1 MRKTLRTT
9 TYIIVTLLAGAGLLL
24 MAGCATHRPYMDSAV
39 LREKI
44 LPPLTPAAPLPTTPA
59 ASLREK
65 GAVLPSGP
73 LTLQDAI
80 AIALTN
86 NHTLKI
92 SNEDAGIAEQ
102 QVYVARSLFLPQ
114 VTAGYGYDIRDREVV
129 QGFGPQTIP
138 IAEKEFQR
146 AELKVQMTIWD
157 FGRSLGNYQQAQLG
171 REIADLT
178 MQRVRQNIIY
188 QVTQAY
194 FNVLRAQ
201 KARDIAAEALEQAR
215 AHLKTATSL
224 YENGV
229 VDKNDVLRAEVH
241 VAEVRQQL
249 ISAENALKLS
259 ISVLNNVLGINVNSP
274 TMVKGVTEA
283 PEFQMDLVSALRT
296 AIDHR
301 PEFKLVQKSIRME
314 KAGLKAARAEH
325 FPRIYV
331 AGTLSRLDDDY
342 QVHKNS
348 ALGEVGI
355 QIDLFSGGRTTAQ
368 IRVAERRIQ
377 KAAETA
383 RQVCDGIALE
393 VKQAL
398 LGIEE
403 ARKRLAVAK
412 KAVSQ
417 AEENL
422 RLVENKYRQTAAT
435 PTDVVDA
442 ETLKTRAQMNYFT
455 ALYDYIVAVE
465 RLRYAMGTNEGQRQL
480 GPINKVEDGNI
491 GDAGS
496 SKEVKRQ

>member
-1 MRKTLRTT
+1 MRKTSRTT
-9 TYIIVTLLAGAGLLL
+9 TRIMLTLLAGAGLLL
-24 MAGCATHRPYMDSAV
+24 AAGCAARGPHTDSAV
-39 LREKI
+39 LQERVF
-44 LPPLTPAAPLPTTPA
+44 PPSTLQTPVPRTPA
-59 ASLREK
+59 ASPREK
-65 GAVLPSGP
+65 GVVLPSGP
-73 LTLQDAI
+73 LTLQGAI
-80 AIALTN
+80 AVALAN
-86 NHTLKI
+86 NHTLKL
-92 SNEDAGIAEQ
+92 SEEDVGIAEQ
-102 QVYVARSLFLPQ
+102 QVRVARSLFLPQ

-129 QGFGPQTIP
+129 QGFGSQIIP
-138 IAEKEFQR
+138 VAEKEFQR

-157 FGRSLGNYQQAQLG
+157 FGRSLGSYQQAQLG

-178 MQRVRQNIIY
+178 KQRIRQNVIY

-215 AHLKTATSL
+215 AHLKTARSL
-224 YENGV
+224 YANEV

-241 VAEVRQQL
+241 AAEVLQQL
-249 ISAENALKLS
+249 ITAENAVKLS

-274 TMVKGVTEA
+274 TRVKDVTEA
-283 PEFQMDLVSALRT
+283 PEFRMDLVAALRK
-296 AIDHR
+296 AVDHR
-301 PEFKLVQKSIRME
+301 PEFRLVQKSILME
-314 KAGLKAARAEH
+314 EAGLKAARAER

-368 IRVAERRIQ
+368 IRVAERRIR

-383 RQVCDGIALE
+383 KQVCDGIALE

-403 ARKRLAVAK
+403 ARKRLAVAE

-465 RLRYAMGTNEGQRQL
+465 RLRYAMGTNEARLRPGS
-480 GPINKVEDGNI
+480 IDKAED
-491 GDAGS
+491 DAGS
-496 SKEVKRQ
+496 SKEEKKQ

>member
-1 MRKTLRTT
+1 MRETVRAITL
-9 TYIIVTLLAGAGLLL
+9 IIVAVLAGAELLLAG
-24 MAGCATHRPYMDSAV
+24 GCVTRKPYMNSAV
-39 LREKI
+39 LRERI
-44 LPPLTPAAPLPTTPA
+44 LLPLTPAAPPPTIPE

-80 AIALTN
+80 TIALAN
-86 NHTLKI
+86 NLTLKLSI
-92 SNEDAGIAEQ
+92 EDVGIAEQ

-114 VTAGYGYDIRDREVV
+114 VTAGYSYDIRDREVEQILGAQAV
-129 QGFGPQTIP
+129 PL
-138 IAEKEFQR
+138 AEKEFQR

-171 REIADLT
+171 REIASLT

-194 FNVLRAQ
+194 FDVLRAQ

-215 AHLKTATSL
+215 AHLKTAQSL
-224 YENGV
+224 YVNGV

-249 ISAENALKLS
+249 ITAENAVKLS

-274 TMVKGVTEA
+274 TMVKDVTEA
-283 PEFQMDLVSALRT
+283 PEFKVDLISALQT

-301 PEFKLVQKSIRME
+301 PEFKLVQKAIRME
-314 KAGLKAARAEH
+314 EAGWTAAWAEH
-325 FPRIYV
+325 FPRIYI
-331 AGTLSRLDDDY
+331 AGSLKRLDDDY
-342 QVHKNS
+342 QAHKNS
-348 ALGEVGI
+348 ALGEIGI
-355 QIDLFSGGRTTAQ
+355 QMELFSGGRTTAQ
-368 IRVAERRIQ
+368 IRVAERRIR

-383 RQVCDGIALE
+383 KQVCDGIALA

-422 RLVENKYRQTAAT
+422 RLVENKYKQTAAT

-442 ETLKTRAQMNYFT
+442 ETLRTRAHMNYFT

-465 RLRYAMGTNEGQRQL
+465 RLRYAMGTNERQRQR
-480 GPINKVEDGNI
+480 GPNNKPEDGD
-491 GDAGS
+491 GGS
-496 SKEVKRQ
+496 SKEERMQ

>member
-1 MRKTLRTT
+1 
-9 TYIIVTLLAGAGLLL
+9 
-24 MAGCATHRPYMDSAV
+24 
-39 LREKI
+39 
-44 LPPLTPAAPLPTTPA
+44 
-59 ASLREK
+59 
-65 GAVLPSGP
+65 
-73 LTLQDAI
+73 
-80 AIALTN
+80 
-86 NHTLKI
+86 
-92 SNEDAGIAEQ
+92 
-102 QVYVARSLFLPQ
+102 
-114 VTAGYGYDIRDREVV
+114 
-129 QGFGPQTIP
+129 
-138 IAEKEFQR
+138 
-146 AELKVQMTIWD
+146 
-157 FGRSLGNYQQAQLG
+157 
-171 REIADLT
+171 
-178 MQRVRQNIIY
+178 
-188 QVTQAY
+188 
-194 FNVLRAQ
+194 
-201 KARDIAAEALEQAR
+201 
-215 AHLKTATSL
+215 
-224 YENGV
+224 
-229 VDKNDVLRAEVH
+229 

-314 KAGLKAARAEH
+314 KAGLN
-325 FPRIYV
+325 
-331 AGTLSRLDDDY
+331 DDY

>member
-1 MRKTLRTT
+1 
-9 TYIIVTLLAGAGLLL
+9 
-24 MAGCATHRPYMDSAV
+24 
-39 LREKI
+39 
-44 LPPLTPAAPLPTTPA
+44 
-59 ASLREK
+59 
-65 GAVLPSGP
+65 
-73 LTLQDAI
+73 
-80 AIALTN
+80 
-86 NHTLKI
+86 
-92 SNEDAGIAEQ
+92 
-102 QVYVARSLFLPQ
+102 
-114 VTAGYGYDIRDREVV
+114 
-129 QGFGPQTIP
+129 
-138 IAEKEFQR
+138 
-146 AELKVQMTIWD
+146 
-157 FGRSLGNYQQAQLG
+157 
-171 REIADLT
+171 
-178 MQRVRQNIIY
+178 
-188 QVTQAY
+188 
-194 FNVLRAQ
+194 
-201 KARDIAAEALEQAR
+201 
-215 AHLKTATSL
+215 
-224 YENGV
+224 
-229 VDKNDVLRAEVH
+229 